1 MKTPVR
7 IQPPS
12 NTMKHPTIPMLP
24 LSRRPISMPQAP
36 PQPLLNIPHPSSKAT
51 PSVSDPRISTSSEL
65 STEWWKRTGRR
76 RRMRAPIIVT
86 MIGTTIPNK
95 PNERPTSISAVHAP
109 RRPQGLSIESSKL
122 GFSLPMPC
130 SAL

>member
-1 MKTPVR
+1 
-7 IQPPS
+7 
-12 NTMKHPTIPMLP
+12 
-24 LSRRPISMPQAP
+24 
-36 PQPLLNIPHPSSKAT
+36 
-51 PSVSDPRISTSSEL
+51 
-65 STEWWKRTGRR
+65 
-76 RRMRAPIIVT
+76 MRAPIIVT